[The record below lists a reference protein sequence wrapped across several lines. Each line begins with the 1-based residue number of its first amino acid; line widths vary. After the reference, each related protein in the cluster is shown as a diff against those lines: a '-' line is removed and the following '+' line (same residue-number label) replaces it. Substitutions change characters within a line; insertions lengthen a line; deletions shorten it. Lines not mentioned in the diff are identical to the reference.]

1 MVAAIATRHPKME
14 DEYTILITVKQK
26 KLDAS

>member
-14 DEYTILITVKQK
+14 DEYPILITVKQK